1 MIPII
6 TGFLSKINKKIIIA
20 VIMVL
25 IVSIFIVLIAAKDSE
40 IHKKEKEIAQYQE
53 DIKGL
58 ELQAQTLQNEILFIK
73 ENEKFQN
80 SFSNSSVMID
90 NLFKTKIRPA
100 DDKSSAP
107 YREDLSI
114 ITKEENETFNSISNN
129 FYKYFNSIFYQKR
142 FKNSPKSQTVLLETS
157 SLFSAL
163 ILVSCSTKI
172 KYVKVPLSKPP
183 EIFIIKSVTNR
194 QDLMRRYQESI
205 IKIGEWQL
213 WYNIQAGTNYYLYKK

>member
-129 FYKYFNSIFYQKR
+129 FYKYFNDINFMQYKNKICQSTAFYTAGNIYNQVR
-142 FKNSPKSQTVLLETS
+142 NKSAGFNEKISRKYYKDRRMAALVQHTSRHKLL
-157 SLFSAL
+157 L
-163 ILVSCSTKI
+163 I
-172 KYVKVPLSKPP
+172 
-183 EIFIIKSVTNR
+183 
-194 QDLMRRYQESI
+194 
-205 IKIGEWQL
+205 
-213 WYNIQAGTNYYLYKK
+213 

>member
-58 ELQAQTLQNEILFIK
+58 ELNNQTLQNEILFIK

-80 SFSNSSVMID
+80 SFSNSSIMIKNID
-90 NLFKTKIRPA
+90 EELLTR
-100 DDKSSAP
+100 
-107 YREDLSI
+107 
-114 ITKEENETFNSISNN
+114 TENETFNNISNN
-129 FYKYFNSIFYQKR
+129 FYKYFNDINFMQYKNKICQSTAFYASRNIYYKSCYKQTR
-142 FKNSPKSQTVLLETS
+142 FNEKIPRKYYKNWRMA
-157 SLFSAL
+157 AL
-163 ILVSCSTKI
+163 V
-172 KYVKVPLSKPP
+172 
-183 EIFIIKSVTNR
+183 
-194 QDLMRRYQESI
+194 
-205 IKIGEWQL
+205 
-213 WYNIQAGTNYYLYKK
+213 

>member
-1 MIPII
+1 MITII

-58 ELQAQTLQNEILFIK
+58 ELNNQTLQNEILFIK

-114 ITKEENETFNSISNN
+114 ITKEEHETFNNISNN
-129 FYKYFNSIFYQKR
+129 FYKYFNNAFYQKS
-142 FKNSPKSQTVLLETS
+142 FKNSPKLQTVKKTVCARFFRSYINFMQYKNKICQNTAFYTARNIYNQVRNKSAGFNEEVSGKYYKNRRMAIMVQHTSRNELL
-157 SLFSAL
+157 L
-163 ILVSCSTKI
+163 I
-172 KYVKVPLSKPP
+172 
-183 EIFIIKSVTNR
+183 
-194 QDLMRRYQESI
+194 
-205 IKIGEWQL
+205 
-213 WYNIQAGTNYYLYKK
+213 

>member
-129 FYKYFNSIFYQKR
+129 FYKYFN
-142 FKNSPKSQTVLLETS
+142 TT
-157 SLFSAL
+157 
-163 ILVSCSTKI
+163 
-172 KYVKVPLSKPP
+172 SKPNT
-183 EIFIIKSVTNR
+183 IIDISFLQYKNKICQSTFIKTAGNIYNQVRNKSAGFNEKISR
-194 QDLMRRYQESI
+194 KYYKDRRMAALVQHTSRHKLLLI
-205 IKIGEWQL
+205 
-213 WYNIQAGTNYYLYKK
+213 

>member
-129 FYKYFNSIFYQKR
+129 FYKYFNDINFMQYKNKICKNAFIKTAGNIYNQVRNKQTR
-142 FKNSPKSQTVLLETS
+142 FNEKISRKYYKDRRMAALVQHTSRHKLL
-157 SLFSAL
+157 L
-163 ILVSCSTKI
+163 I
-172 KYVKVPLSKPP
+172 
-183 EIFIIKSVTNR
+183 
-194 QDLMRRYQESI
+194 
-205 IKIGEWQL
+205 
-213 WYNIQAGTNYYLYKK
+213 